1 MATLRGTVEADVPPD
16 FADRQWREF
25 IGRSVYRR
33 YPQGYYDVAS
43 SITEIDAD
51 DGVVAFQ
58 RAEDGGTRVSVELQ
72 YTPHDRQR
80 PDEDVSATQ
89 ARLQRDLQ
97 KYREFV
103 LRRCEKEDCRS
114 AA

>member
-1 MATLRGTVEADVPPD
+1 MATLHGSIEADVPAD

-43 SITEIDAD
+43 SIAEIDAD
-51 DGVVAFQ
+51 GGTVAFL
-58 RAEDGGTRVSVELQ
+58 RAPNGSTKISVELD
-72 YTPHDRQR
+72 YTPHDSAH
-80 PDEDVSATQ
+80 PDADVSSTQ
-89 ARLQRDLQ
+89 ERLQRDLE
-97 KYREFV
+97 KYRSFV
-103 LRRCEKEDCRS
+103 LRRCESEHCRS